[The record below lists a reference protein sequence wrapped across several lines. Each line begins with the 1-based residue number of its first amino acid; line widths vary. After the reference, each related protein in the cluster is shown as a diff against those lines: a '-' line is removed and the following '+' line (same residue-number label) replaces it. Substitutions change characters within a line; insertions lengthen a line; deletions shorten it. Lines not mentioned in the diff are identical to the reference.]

1 MSIRLQFLH
10 FNILKTLCKFHANW
24 TNRFFEKFSPKCT
37 GSKNRMFEKKASQ
50 KTKLWKHG
58 KIDMNKSK
66 HHSNS
71 YSLKL
76 SRRIGWFSKFCLF
89 FCQSSFLKLLVTSFV
104 SLFHFHMAF
113 LQTLCFFLDSFFF
126 LQALWFHFHM
136 AFLQSE
142 ILYWYGTLNQKLDLM
157 KEIWQYPVTLWR
169 YFMTPLLIFWF
180 STKLEPFSCQNTA
193 EDDSSVFHI

>member
-1 MSIRLQFLH
+1 
-10 FNILKTLCKFHANW
+10 
-24 TNRFFEKFSPKCT
+24 
-37 GSKNRMFEKKASQ
+37 
-50 KTKLWKHG
+50 
-58 KIDMNKSK
+58 MNKSK

-126 LQALWFHFHM
+126 FAGSLIPLSHG
-136 AFLQSE
+136 FLAERNIILIWNLESE
-142 ILYWYGTLNQKLDLM
+142 TRLNERNM
-157 KEIWQYPVTLWR
+157 TISGN
-169 YFMTPLLIFWF
+169 FMTLLYDATFDILIFNEAR
-180 STKLEPFSCQNTA
+180 T
-193 EDDSSVFHI
+193 I